1 MFPGGGGCGR
11 DLVRSRL
18 GGRVPCE
25 GPGTPPRH
33 KLLVSL
39 GPHGLVVLLWRIGLN
54 AVQLALFHVG
64 WGMALVLSQEI
75 VAHVLNA
82 SGWRFAF
89 TREVAV
95 RFSFGELV
103 RLRVAGDAINYLTPT
118 ATIGGAAAR
127 TAALSDACGAGAR
140 AGAAF
145 IAKTTPTLA
154 RAFFTPA
161 RPAPVASECV

>member
-39 GPHGLVVLLWRIGLN
+39 GALGLVVLLWRIDLN

-64 WGMALVLSQEI
+64 WGMALVLSQGI
-75 VAHVLNA
+75 VARVLHA

-103 RLRVAGDAINYLTPT
+103 RRRVAADAIHFLTPT
-118 ATIGGAAAR
+118 ATIGREDDSQNRLG
-127 TAALSDACGAGAR
+127 
-140 AGAAF
+140 
-145 IAKTTPTLA
+145 
-154 RAFFTPA
+154 
-161 RPAPVASECV
+161 